1 MPQTEGPQKFSWR
14 EEDFR
19 TCDSSCQEVEVLK
32 RTVKEHQKLSLP
44 TRMCLELGEVGSG
57 K

>member
-1 MPQTEGPQKFSWR
+1 MRERER